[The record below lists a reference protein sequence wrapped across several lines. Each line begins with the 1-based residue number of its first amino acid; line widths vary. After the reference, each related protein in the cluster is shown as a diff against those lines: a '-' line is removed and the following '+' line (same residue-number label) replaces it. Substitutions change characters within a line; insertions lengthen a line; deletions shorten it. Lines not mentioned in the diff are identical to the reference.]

1 MPEKP
6 LLSAW
11 LPRTTF
17 SVLPPRRLIPFLR
30 FSLVVFSDTS
40 ESARVLVF
48 ETIPAAAPPVSSFCV
63 TSTW

>member
-30 FSLVVFSDTS
+30 FSLVVFSDIS

-48 ETIPAAAPPVSSFCV
+48 ETIPAPVP
-63 TSTW
+63 